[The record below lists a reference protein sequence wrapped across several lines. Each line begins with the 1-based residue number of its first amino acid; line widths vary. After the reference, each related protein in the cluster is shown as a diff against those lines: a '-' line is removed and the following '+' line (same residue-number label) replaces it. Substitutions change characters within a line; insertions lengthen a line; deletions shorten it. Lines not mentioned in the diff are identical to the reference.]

1 MHVSVQAWRR
11 AVSQP
16 VEVRRLEWRER
27 GSPFRYRL
35 LSLSSAP
42 PSKPPSASGEHDY
55 PDDLSRAKQSVR
67 TSPRGTLSIA
77 CVQQA
82 VASTRHRYRCAI
94 WQKWRAA
101 SDAIP
106 QLAAALL
113 TEPQQERR
121 PREDH
126 LLDKNYCALAAKE
139 ESHCVNSSLSL
150 AA

>member
-1 MHVSVQAWRR
+1 MEGERESVPLSTVIIIISTSQA
-11 AVSQP
+11 
-16 VEVRRLEWRER
+16 
-27 GSPFRYRL
+27 
-35 LSLSSAP
+35 

-82 VASTRHRYRCAI
+82 VASTRHRYRRAI

>member
-1 MHVSVQAWRR
+1 MEEFWESVID
-11 AVSQP
+11 
-16 VEVRRLEWRER
+16 
-27 GSPFRYRL
+27 
-35 LSLSSAP
+35 LSLASASSAP
-42 PSKPPSASGEHDY
+42 PGDMTIRLPIMPSRLCS
-55 PDDLSRAKQSVR
+55 L
-67 TSPRGTLSIA
+67 TSERGTLSTA
-77 CVQQA
+77 CVQQ
-82 VASTRHRYRCAI
+82 STRHRYRCAI

-139 ESHCVNSSLSL
+139 QSHCVNSSLSL